1 MKEHNFSLKPENLP
15 MHELNGLKVRV
26 SKSKDANKK
35 SLQGRILRE
44 TKKTFEIETRTG
56 VKKTAKRECEFEF
69 EVQGKRVRI
78 EGRLL
83 EARPEDRIKIFAKKM
98 RMV

>member
-1 MKEHNFSLKPENLP
+1 M
-15 MHELNGLKVRV
+15 
-26 SKSKDANKK
+26 
-35 SLQGRILRE
+35 
-44 TKKTFEIETRTG
+44 
-56 VKKTAKRECEFEF
+56 KKTAKRECEFEF